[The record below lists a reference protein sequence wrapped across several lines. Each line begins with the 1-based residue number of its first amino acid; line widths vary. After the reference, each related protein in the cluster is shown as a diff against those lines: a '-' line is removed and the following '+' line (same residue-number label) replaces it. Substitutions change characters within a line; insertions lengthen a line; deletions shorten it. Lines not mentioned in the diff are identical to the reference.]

1 MHIVVCCSRI
11 GGARAN
17 AEALIKKGKEYER
30 EMDVRAALRCYEV
43 HISNVFVLQDPSWGR
58 HSMGHSTQNLW
69 RSICGFSRVA
79 NGGQI
84 RCWSLFVADLLFDV
98 FTPMGLP
105 LVVVNVN

>member
-1 MHIVVCCSRI
+1 MHLVVCSSRI

-43 HISNVFVLQDPSWGR
+43 HISNVFVYRTPLGAAPS
-58 HSMGHSTQNLW
+58 SMGHSTQNLW

-84 RCWSLFVADLLFDV
+84 RCWSLFVADLLSDV
-98 FTPMGLP
+98 FTQWACH
-105 LVVVNVN
+105 